1 MQLEGNVPLAAN
13 AQVGVSAQER
23 VKESRLGVV
32 GDILSYYFCISFP
45 WMIDQARSLLIVNP
59 EL

>member
-1 MQLEGNVPLAAN
+1 MQLEGNVPPAAN

-23 VKESRLGVV
+23 VKESRPGVV
-32 GDILSYYFCISFP
+32 GDILSYYSCISFP
-45 WMIDQARSLLIVNP
+45 WVIDQARSLLIVNP